1 MLRQLSGF
9 SRVSG
14 LSALGFALLIVLANA
29 LMVPA
34 GLPRTGAD
42 LRDVDAFFGTE
53 GDIVGLGSAL
63 TPAAWVLATVFGAG
77 AVSVLWSSER
87 RQGEA
92 WSLVGFAGLVLQ
104 NAAFAGV
111 IATRLA
117 LVSTAAHDTTATA
130 TAGLWALHDTLFT
143 LNGTFLATAL
153 IGLSVGGL
161 RARLIRPWHGTLG
174 LLSAA
179 LMFASATLTPLIVD
193 EEGPLGLLGLVGWLA
208 WVVWIV
214 TYGITLIRLNP
225 PRRAEEPTDGP
236 RPFSVS
242 VKARKS
248 T

>member
-1 MLRQLSGF
+1 MLRQLPGF
-9 SRVSG
+9 SRISG

-34 GLPRTGAD
+34 GLPGTGAD
-42 LRDVDAFFGTE
+42 LREVDTFFGTE

-77 AVSVLWSSER
+77 AVRVLWPSER
-87 RQGEA
+87 DRGEA
-92 WSLVGFAGLVLQ
+92 WALVGFAGLVLQ

-130 TAGLWALHDTLFT
+130 GLWALHDTLFT

-161 RARLIRPWHGTLG
+161 RAGLIPPWHGTVG

-193 EEGPLGLLGLVGWLA
+193 EEGPL
-208 WVVWIV
+208 
-214 TYGITLIRLNP
+214 
-225 PRRAEEPTDGP
+225 
-236 RPFSVS
+236 
-242 VKARKS
+242 
-248 T
+248 